1 MKRLFLFVVS
11 LLLFVPSF
19 VFAEGKPYDP
29 VKSWQ
34 NHYNLYFILMAF
46 VWLVVTIPLVY
57 FSFKYRRKKPKEDG
71 AYIEGNTL
79 LELIWTIVPLVIV
92 LLLGVQTWAVYKDY
106 REVPRDAYE
115 INVEGFM
122 WGWNVTYPEG
132 IKMKN
137 ELRVPVG
144 TPVKVSLSSKDVLHA
159 FYIPE
164 YRVQEEAIPGRTTY
178 FWFRPSKAGQYS
190 AYCTEFCGTG
200 HSLMLAKVTAMEKN
214 DFQTWMA
221 NYKEATAMLSP
232 VERGKKLVQD
242 LGCLGCHTLTGEKS
256 AGPTLQGI
264 YERETVLADG
274 RRIKADEEYI
284 EHSIETPNEA
294 VVKGY
299 TPTMPPYKLP
309 DEDEHAIVEYL
320 KTLK

>member
-19 VFAEGKPYDP
+19 VFAEGKAYDP

-57 FSFKYRRKKPKEDG
+57 FSFKYRRKKPKKDG

-115 INVEGFM
+115 INVAGFM

-214 DFQTWMA
+214 DLQT
-221 NYKEATAMLSP
+221 
-232 VERGKKLVQD
+232 R
-242 LGCLGCHTLTGEKS
+242 
-256 AGPTLQGI
+256 
-264 YERETVLADG
+264 
-274 RRIKADEEYI
+274 
-284 EHSIETPNEA
+284 
-294 VVKGY
+294 
-299 TPTMPPYKLP
+299 
-309 DEDEHAIVEYL
+309 
-320 KTLK
+320 

>member
-1 MKRLFLFVVS
+1 MKRFFLFVVS

-19 VFAEGKPYDP
+19 VFAEGKVYDP

-46 VWLVVTIPLVY
+46 VWLVVTIPLIY

-178 FWFRPSKAGQYS
+178 FWFRSSKAGQYS

-214 DFQTWMA
+214 DFQTWIA

-256 AGPTLQGI
+256 AGPTLKGI

-274 RRIKADEEYI
+274 RRIKADGEYI
-284 EHSIETPNEA
+284 EHSIENPKEA

-309 DEDEHAIVEYL
+309 DEDEHAVVEYL

>member
-19 VFAEGKPYDP
+19 VFAEGKAYDP

-178 FWFRPSKAGQYS
+178 FWFRPSKAGQHS

-284 EHSIETPNEA
+284 EHSIENPNEA

-299 TPTMPPYKLP
+299 SPTMPPYKLP